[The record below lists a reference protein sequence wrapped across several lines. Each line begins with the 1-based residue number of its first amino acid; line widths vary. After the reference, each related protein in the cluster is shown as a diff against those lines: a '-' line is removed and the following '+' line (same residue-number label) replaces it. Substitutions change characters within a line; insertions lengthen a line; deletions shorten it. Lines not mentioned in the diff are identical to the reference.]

1 MDSETWRYADH
12 RSSLRRYGLAG
23 LALIAVFAGS
33 FGAWSAF
40 VPLSGAVVASGHFE
54 VDGSIKKVQHKS
66 GGVVSEILVHDG
78 QRVSEGQVV
87 MRLDPTMVRS
97 ELQIVVH
104 QLANL
109 RMTAARLRGE
119 RDGLEEFFRPARILP
134 PDESVFEDELYKRE
148 TRMMAARREARRGQ
162 EDGLTERINQLEKQI
177 EGLNVQA
184 QAKTRQREIA
194 GGELKSLHNLLNR
207 QLVLV
212 AQVNTMERTATEL
225 DGDIGEIQAT
235 TAEAGAKIA
244 ETKLQILNIN
254 QVAVADASKEL
265 ADVEAKISELDGR
278 RIQALDALERVEIK
292 APRDGFVHELS
303 VHTVGGVVGA
313 GEVLMMVVPE
323 HVPLKVEVRISPQDI
338 DCIHSTDNAFVRIVG
353 LNHSTTPDLQA
364 EVSMVGADLA
374 QDPATHVTYYPVE
387 LKLEPGEIEAL
398 GGDVRLVPG
407 MPAEVFITTSSRTFA
422 EYLWRPI
429 RDRVSRAIR
438 EK

>member
-23 LALIAVFAGS
+23 VALIAVFAGS
-33 FGAWSAF
+33 FGAWSTF
-40 VPLSGAVVASGHFE
+40 VPLSGAVVASGNFE

-134 PDESVFEDELYKRE
+134 PEEAVFEDELYKRE
-148 TRMMAARREARRGQ
+148 TRMMAARRAARRGQ

-194 GGELKSLHNLLNR
+194 GGELKSLHNLLDR

-265 ADVEAKISELDGR
+265 ADIEAKISELDGR
-278 RIQALDALERVEIK
+278 RIQALDALERVEIR

-338 DCIHSTDNAFVRIVG
+338 DSIRSTDKAFVRIVG
-353 LNHSTTPDLQA
+353 LNHSTTPDLRS

-398 GGDVRLVPG
+398 RGDVRLVPG

>member
-12 RSSLRRYGLAG
+12 RSSLRRYGLSG

-66 GGVVSEILVHDG
+66 GGVVSDILVHDG

-119 RDGLEEFFRPARILP
+119 RDGLEEFHRPARILP
-134 PDESVFEDELYKRE
+134 PEEAVFEDELFKRE
-148 TRMMAARREARRGQ
+148 TRMMVARREARHGQ
-162 EDGLTERINQLEKQI
+162 EDGLTERIKQLEKQI

-194 GGELKSLHNLLNR
+194 GGELKSLHNLLDR

-254 QVAVADASKEL
+254 QVAVADAGKEL

-303 VHTVGGVVGA
+303 VHTVGGVIGA

-338 DCIHSTDNAFVRIVG
+338 DSIHSIDRAFVRIVG
-353 LNHSTTPDLQA
+353 LNHLTTPDLRA
-364 EVSMVGADLA
+364 EVSMIGADLA

-387 LKLEPGEIEAL
+387 LKLETGQVEAL

-429 RDRVSRAIR
+429 RDRVSRAVR

>member
-12 RSSLRRYGLAG
+12 RSSLRRYGLSG

-66 GGVVSEILVHDG
+66 GGVVSDILVHDG

-119 RDGLEEFFRPARILP
+119 RDGLEEFHRPARILP
-134 PDESVFEDELYKRE
+134 PEEAVFEDELFKRE
-148 TRMMAARREARRGQ
+148 TRMMVARREARHGQ

-194 GGELKSLHNLLNR
+194 GGELKSLHNLLDR

-254 QVAVADASKEL
+254 QVAVADAGKEL

-303 VHTVGGVVGA
+303 VHTVGGVIGA

-338 DCIHSTDNAFVRIVG
+338 DSIHSTDRAFVRIVG
-353 LNHSTTPDLQA
+353 LNHSTTPDLRA

-387 LKLEPGEIEAL
+387 LKLETGEVEAL

>member
-12 RSSLRRYGLAG
+12 RSSLRRYGLSG

-66 GGVVSEILVHDG
+66 GGVVSDILVHDG

-119 RDGLEEFFRPARILP
+119 RDGLEEFHRPARILP
-134 PDESVFEDELYKRE
+134 PEEAVFEDELFKRE
-148 TRMMAARREARRGQ
+148 TRMMVARREARHGQ
-162 EDGLTERINQLEKQI
+162 EDGLTERIKQLEKQI

-194 GGELKSLHNLLNR
+194 GGELKSLHNLLDR

-254 QVAVADASKEL
+254 QVAVADAGKEL

-303 VHTVGGVVGA
+303 VHTVGGVIGA

-338 DCIHSTDNAFVRIVG
+338 DSIHSTDRAFVRIVG
-353 LNHSTTPDLQA
+353 LNHLTTPDLRA
-364 EVSMVGADLA
+364 EVSMIGADLA

-387 LKLEPGEIEAL
+387 LKLETGQVEAL

-429 RDRVSRAIR
+429 RDRVSRAVR